1 MGGGVRPG
9 WAVTHVG
16 EREGTSCAGGQ
27 HVYFVEG
34 FVGGYFRL
42 KQSAN
47 VLIGRW
53 GGDFRSPRAD
63 RKHLLPSIM
72 VI

>member
-1 MGGGVRPG
+1 MGGGVLPV

-27 HVYFVEG
+27 HVCFVEG
-34 FVGGYFRL
+34 FVGGYFSSQQMCDR
-42 KQSAN
+42 K
-47 VLIGRW
+47 VG

-63 RKHLLPSIM
+63 RKHVLPSIM